1 VTGRAAAE
9 PLDVEARVDGGRAV
23 VRVRGEID
31 VYSVPRLRAVLS
43 ELPVPARYRVAVEM
57 SGVTFMDSS
66 GLGALVG
73 AVKRARDGRGAL
85 CIVGAQENILRT
97 LRITGLSRIMHAC
110 ADLDEAFE
118 YLDGQGT

>member
-1 VTGRAAAE
+1 VTGPAADE
-9 PLDVEARVDGGRAV
+9 PLDVEAWIDGDRAV

-31 VYSVPRLRAVLS
+31 VYSAPRLRVVLS
-43 ELPVPARYRVAVEM
+43 ELPAPARYRVAVEM

-73 AVKRARDGRGAL
+73 AVKRARDGHGAL
-85 CIVGAQENILRT
+85 CIVGAHENILRT
-97 LRITGLSRIMHAC
+97 LRITGLSRVMHAC

-118 YLDGQGT
+118 YLADQGT